1 MSYKKIC
8 LLTGS
13 ILSLSL
19 SLSATSAFAND
30 HKNSLNQIDE
40 ITVVGSVQNIDDIA
54 GAVSF
59 IGQEELKKQNYS
71 DIHRV
76 LRNVPGV
83 NVQEEDGYGLRP
95 NIGLRG
101 SGAERSG
108 KVVIMEDGVL
118 MAPAPYA
125 SPSAYYFPVT
135 GRMNAVEVTKGPATT
150 KYGPNTTAGAINF
163 FSTPIPTE
171 EAAAHANIL
180 VSDLGHNKVH
190 AWAGGRKSLGAFD
203 AGFLVETYQDHAD
216 GFKTVPNGNTG
227 FDIEDYVAKFGL
239 YSNNGDHSLELKLET
254 KDEVSDET
262 YLGLLQEDFDVDPYQ
277 RYAASQIDQMNNDHQ
292 TYQATH
298 RISLGENWGLTTIAY
313 RTEFARN
320 WYKLHDGVTEDNV
333 DLLKG
338 LVDSVAGEELRVRA
352 NNRTYYSKGI
362 QTALSGSVK
371 MKDITHNL
379 VASAR
384 FHKDSVD
391 RFQHQDGYQ
400 MQNRNL
406 VRTMA
411 AAPGTQA
418 NRLSYADAIALYVE
432 DRIEWDK
439 LSVTLG
445 GRLETID
452 TDQTRWNGADRIDAD
467 ISSERDNSYSEF
479 LPSIAA
485 IYDIDESLAVFGG
498 VHKGFAAPSVSSRE
512 GTDPER
518 SIVYEAGVRYGAD
531 SGVKLEVIGY
541 FNDYSNMLGDCT
553 NFSPCS
559 TGDVGDSNNG
569 GDVNVKG
576 LEVTASHEF
585 ATDGSLSFP
594 VGLTYA
600 YTDAKFKNDFSSD
613 YEAWGDVLSGD
624 ELPYVPE
631 HQLTL
636 NLGVTGNNWGVNSL
650 LNTVSKTRSIA
661 GQGDIADDET
671 IDGRTLVDANA
682 YYQLSDSIRL
692 TVKAENL
699 FDEIYR
705 AARRPSGIRP
715 GKPREIFAGISLDF

>member
-1 MSYKKIC
+1 MPFIKTS
-8 LLTGS
+8 LMTGTV
-13 ILSLSL
+13 LSLL
-19 SLSATSAFAND
+19 FTPAFAND
-30 HKNSLNQIDE
+30 HTDSLNQIDE

-59 IGQEELKKQNYS
+59 IGPAELKKQNYS
-71 DIHRV
+71 DIHRI

-163 FSTPIPTE
+163 FSTPIPNDE
-171 EAAAHANIL
+171 VAAHANIL
-180 VSDLGHNKVH
+180 VSDLGHKKLH
-190 AWAGGRKSLGAFD
+190 AWAGGRKNLGAID
-203 AGFLVETYQDHAD
+203 AGFLLETYQDQAD
-216 GFKTVPNGNTG
+216 GFKTVPNGKAG
-227 FDIEDYVAKFGL
+227 FEVEDYVAKLGL
-239 YSNNGDHSLELKLET
+239 YSKDGDHSLELKFET
-254 KDEVSDET
+254 KDEVSNET
-262 YLGLLQEDFDVDPYQ
+262 YLGLLQEDFDIDPYQ
-277 RYAASQIDQMNNDHQ
+277 RYAASQIDQMTNDHQ

-298 RISLGENWGLTTIAY
+298 RMSLGGDWGLTTIAY

-320 WYKLHDGVTEDNV
+320 WYKLQDGIEDIDIDILRGVT
-333 DLLKG
+333 
-338 LVDSVAGEELRVRA
+338 DSAPDALRVRA
-352 NNRTYYSKGI
+352 NNRSYYSKGI
-362 QTALSGSVK
+362 QTAISGAIE
-371 MKDITHNL
+371 MNDISHNL
-379 VASAR
+379 VASVR
-384 FHKDSVD
+384 VHKDSVD
-391 RFQHQDGYQ
+391 RFQDEDLFQ
-400 MQNRNL
+400 MVNG
-406 VRTMA
+406 VMVMTTD

-418 NRLSYADAIALYVE
+418 NRLSFADAISVYVE

-439 LSVTLG
+439 LSLTLG
-445 GRLETID
+445 GRLESID
-452 TDQTRWNGADRIDAD
+452 TEQTRWSGAARIDSD
-467 ISSERDNSYSEF
+467 INSERENAYSEF
-479 LPSIAA
+479 LPAVSG
-485 IYDIDESLAVFGG
+485 IYDIDDSLAIFGG

-518 SIVYEAGVRYGAD
+518 SVVYEAGFRYGAD
-531 SGVKLEVIGY
+531 NGLKLEAIGY

-553 NFSPCS
+553 NFSPCN
-559 TGDVGDSNNG
+559 TGAIGDSNNG
-569 GDVNVKG
+569 GDVDVKG
-576 LEVTASHEF
+576 LEITASHEF
-585 ATDGSLSFP
+585 STSGSLSFP

-600 YTDAKFKNDFSSD
+600 YTDAVFKNSFNSD
-613 YEAWGDVLSGD
+613 YEAWGDVVTGD
-624 ELPYVPE
+624 ELPYVPD

-636 NLGVTGNNWGVNSL
+636 NLGIAGANWGMNSL
-650 LNTVSKTRSIA
+650 LNIVSKTRSIA
-661 GQGDIADDET
+661 GQGEIAEDEM

-682 YYQLSDSIRL
+682 YYQLNDNIRL
-692 TVKAENL
+692 TLKAENL
-699 FDEIYR
+699 FDEVYR